1 MTSIHV
7 LEIDSGLI
15 DFFNDVTRIVTIYL
29 ATMFMLF
36 VNGDTQFLSAEVVLL
51 LCYIILGVA
60 LYWLVVRR
68 FISVVRPYNVNNS
81 PI

>member
-1 MTSIHV
+1 MESLYV

-29 ATMFMLF
+29 VTMFMLF

-51 LCYIILGVA
+51 LCYIILGIA
-60 LYWLVVRR
+60 LYWLVVKRL
-68 FISVVRPYNVNNS
+68 ITACAPV
-81 PI
+81 